1 MKKKYLLFLLF
12 VLLFPSFVFAKTGE
26 DLIYYVNQFENRYE
40 APSMMTE
47 MINILG
53 DLDLIEFDDETYRI
67 YDKRNNKYMC
77 TYDRNKHMLV
87 TEEGIENSED
97 EFIFDVEEYCNNNDD
112 ETCEYFLDLFDRI
125 IYDFST
131 KDFEPTDTIVVEFR
145 HFYDLYFKS
154 SELSYL
160 LYEYVIHEGNDI
172 LDAESSKNACHW
184 KQIYLKSKSG
194 KHLMTL
200 RETGIE
206 EKGFILQDDVS
217 ELDNITL
224 PISDELKEMYESYLG
239 FPLPENYKYIKIVF
253 VKESPNDIFI
263 KSMKEKETSKNGSM
277 LSKTSRFNSTIN
289 TNVSLL
295 KEGDYVTY
303 EVVLHNKSNNDL
315 NIDLSNIVGEY
326 IDYIVEYPNG
336 KKIKANGEQ
345 TIYLKVLLKKDPEDA
360 MIIDGSFI
368 DSSNAKMLFSKTLEN
383 PKTYR
388 NILIVLLLIVLLAVT
403 LKSKKNKLALS
414 VLAITVSLIGFM
426 IPVKADDTSF
436 ININSKVNISNN
448 LTYKGTDIESQK
460 YLNRIYDEALSEIY
474 NIKNFPDSK
483 ICDNSNRIF
492 AHFDAEQ
499 IDTDKY
505 KLTLKNFPSKESS
518 LDVVLNISKGIDQA
532 TNRNK
537 FVIEECRGND
547 DLYTKDFLEE
557 YAYNRK
563 RLTDS
568 TKINEYINDLVCP
581 EFSRRYLESPN
592 SYDEIQ
598 LFLEQITTG

>member
-1 MKKKYLLFLLF
+1 
-12 VLLFPSFVFAKTGE
+12 
-26 DLIYYVNQFENRYE
+26 
-40 APSMMTE
+40 
-47 MINILG
+47 
-53 DLDLIEFDDETYRI
+53 
-67 YDKRNNKYMC
+67 
-77 TYDRNKHMLV
+77 
-87 TEEGIENSED
+87 
-97 EFIFDVEEYCNNNDD
+97 
-112 ETCEYFLDLFDRI
+112 
-125 IYDFST
+125 
-131 KDFEPTDTIVVEFR
+131 
-145 HFYDLYFKS
+145 
-154 SELSYL
+154 
-160 LYEYVIHEGNDI
+160 
-172 LDAESSKNACHW
+172 
-184 KQIYLKSKSG
+184 
-194 KHLMTL
+194 MTL

-206 EKGFILQDDVS
+206 EKDFILQDDVS

-436 ININSKVNISNN
+436 ININSKVNIS
-448 LTYKGTDIESQK
+448 I
-460 YLNRIYDEALSEIY
+460 
-474 NIKNFPDSK
+474 
-483 ICDNSNRIF
+483 
-492 AHFDAEQ
+492 
-499 IDTDKY
+499 
-505 KLTLKNFPSKESS
+505 
-518 LDVVLNISKGIDQA
+518 
-532 TNRNK
+532 
-537 FVIEECRGND
+537 
-547 DLYTKDFLEE
+547 
-557 YAYNRK
+557 
-563 RLTDS
+563 
-568 TKINEYINDLVCP
+568 
-581 EFSRRYLESPN
+581 
-592 SYDEIQ
+592 
-598 LFLEQITTG
+598 

>member
-1 MKKKYLLFLLF
+1 
-12 VLLFPSFVFAKTGE
+12 
-26 DLIYYVNQFENRYE
+26 
-40 APSMMTE
+40 
-47 MINILG
+47 
-53 DLDLIEFDDETYRI
+53 
-67 YDKRNNKYMC
+67 
-77 TYDRNKHMLV
+77 
-87 TEEGIENSED
+87 
-97 EFIFDVEEYCNNNDD
+97 
-112 ETCEYFLDLFDRI
+112 
-125 IYDFST
+125 
-131 KDFEPTDTIVVEFR
+131 
-145 HFYDLYFKS
+145 
-154 SELSYL
+154 
-160 LYEYVIHEGNDI
+160 
-172 LDAESSKNACHW
+172 
-184 KQIYLKSKSG
+184 
-194 KHLMTL
+194 MTL

-326 IDYIVEYPNG
+326 TDYIVEYPNG